1 MTYCP
6 NKSKAITAMST
17 SSHTGNTTQWSSP
30 NCIASIQ
37 TKTPTANRPITRF
50 MSAENEKKTRLIP
63 SCFHLLYE
71 CLNKGIP
78 ASRSQQKNR
87 HPKTQ
92 VSFSK
97 VVICSKK
104 CTKCILYMM
113 IITKYSLFRH
123 KKHQI
128 NKGLIFT
135 ISRSPWKWNHI
146 SDIGHPR

>member
-17 SSHTGNTTQWSSP
+17 SSHIGNTTQCSNP
-30 NCIASIQ
+30 NCITSIQ
-37 TKTPTANRPITRF
+37 TKMPTENRLISRL

-63 SCFHLLYE
+63 SCFHLSYE

-92 VSFSK
+92 LSFCR

-104 CTKCILYMM
+104 CINRMVYIM
-113 IITKYSLFRH
+113 IILKYSLLRY

-128 NKGLIFT
+128 NKSLIFT

>member
-37 TKTPTANRPITRF
+37 TKTPAANRPITRL

-71 CLNKGIP
+71 CLNNGIP

-92 VSFSK
+92 LSFCTI
-97 VVICSKK
+97 VICSKK
-104 CTKCILYMM
+104 WIKR
-113 IITKYSLFRH
+113 IIYSMNIIKYKTFRY
-123 KKHQI
+123 KKH
-128 NKGLIFT
+128 
-135 ISRSPWKWNHI
+135 
-146 SDIGHPR
+146 